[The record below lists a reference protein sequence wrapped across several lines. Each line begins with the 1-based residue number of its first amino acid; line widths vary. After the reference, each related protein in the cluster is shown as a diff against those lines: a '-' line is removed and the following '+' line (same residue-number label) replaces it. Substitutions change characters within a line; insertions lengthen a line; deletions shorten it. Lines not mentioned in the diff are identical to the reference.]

1 LVDVVRGRLT
11 ILGILFLWLLATMGF
26 WLFGFWQVPATT
38 PDWFLRAQAVCF
50 GTTETGM
57 PDARGWIMLT
67 LSPLLLLAT
76 VVVAYR
82 REVFDALAFLY
93 RAPLGKIIILLVTFG
108 VSTEA
113 AWVTSR
119 IRDGR
124 ALAAA
129 IYLDETDGELPE
141 GYPRLSDTAHAF
153 QLTDQF
159 GQRSGPADF
168 RGAPLILTFAFSHCK
183 TICPAILSELKE
195 ASEKLG
201 QRIPILVITL
211 DPWRDREGQIAA
223 MAKNW
228 DFGPQS
234 RMYTGSLE
242 EIQRVL
248 KEYRVPTIRD
258 EQNGDITHPPM
269 VYILDADGRLAY
281 LFNRPSVSWI
291 TDAIARIEK

>member
-1 LVDVVRGRLT
+1 MRGRLT

>member
-1 LVDVVRGRLT
+1 MT

>member
-1 LVDVVRGRLT
+1 MRGRLT

-93 RAPLGKIIILLVTFG
+93 RAPLGKIIILLATFG
-108 VSTEA
+108 VSSEA

-141 GYPRLSDTAHAF
+141 GYPRLSDPAHAF

-195 ASEKLG
+195 ASETLG

-223 MAKNW
+223 MAKSW

-281 LFNRPSVSWI
+281 LFNRPSASWI

>member
-1 LVDVVRGRLT
+1 MRGRLT

-141 GYPRLSDTAHAF
+141 GYPRLSDPAHAF

-168 RGAPLILTFAFSHCK
+168 RGTPLILTFAFSHCK

>member
-1 LVDVVRGRLT
+1 MRGRLT

-141 GYPRLSDTAHAF
+141 GYPRLSDPAHAF

>member
-1 LVDVVRGRLT
+1 MRGRLN
-11 ILGILFLWLLATMGF
+11 ILGILFIWLLATMGF
-26 WLFGFWQVPATT
+26 WLFGFWQVPTVT

-76 VVVAYR
+76 IVVAFR
-82 REVFDALAFLY
+82 AETLDALAFLY
-93 RAPLGKIIILLVTFG
+93 RAPIGKVVILLVTLG
-108 VSTEA
+108 ISTEA

-129 IYLDETDGELPE
+129 IYLDETDGELPD
-141 GYPRLSDTAHAF
+141 GYPRLSDPAYAF

-159 GQRSGPADF
+159 GKRSGPADF
-168 RGAPLILTFAFSHCK
+168 RGTPLILTFAFSHCK

-195 ASEKLG
+195 ASEKLER
-201 QRIPILVITL
+201 RIPILVVTL
-211 DPWRDREGQIAA
+211 DPWRDREGQITA

-228 DFGPQS
+228 DFGPDS
-234 RMYTGSLE
+234 RMYTGTHD

-248 KEYRVPTIRD
+248 KEYRVPAIRD

-269 VYILDADGRLAY
+269 VYIIDANGRLAY

-291 TDAIARIEK
+291 TDAIARIEQ